1 MDYRR
6 GSTPLLCSKLLNT
19 MKPTTYL
26 LSFKKHGNKWKD
38 VTMEFQN
45 DNHLNNYLAKMQ
57 EYGWKNTHIE
67 IVKPTTPNK

>member
-1 MDYRR
+1 
-6 GSTPLLCSKLLNT
+6 

-26 LSFKKHGNKWKD
+26 LSFKKAGQKWKD

-67 IVKPTTPNK
+67 LVTKPTPNK